1 MPDPLEDNRLIGA
14 NITYSFYNNVAYLK
28 SLASQQLNI
37 LATINAKYKPQN
49 ENYESL
55 LTQEEGLTLKNLNDM
70 IRATLQYIFYDYQAL
85 AQDFEETEEQIK
97 KVGEAW
103 AELQFKQH
111 LEKKLLDQ
119 LISEYNRVIVK
130 KVSKRFFK
138 VASDEIAAL
147 K

>member
-55 LTQEEGLTLKNLNDM
+55 LTQEEGLALKNLNDM